1 MRNTAEEL
9 NYLGEIIDHYVTED
23 KTQNQGPFHFLR
35 EDMVI
40 RALSGTAT
48 GRANAT
54 GLKTYLAKE
63 ILKINEGGSYVTYK
77 NILENLRG
85 EAKKK
90 YKTDIHDLEMC
101 FDWEENRE
109 ILAEEIGNFRF
120 PVEKF
125 PVKLGEE
132 KIPWI
137 LLRLLQ
143 EDAERHLLK
152 IWELQDSYSAG
163 EEFERRLQEEYMKA
177 LHAMALQEI
186 FYKEFLV
193 LPAKRN
199 LADMVRQADTV
210 QKMADTMEW
219 FADAGESEKDIGW
232 KPEEIRHIAEQMRDK
247 EQELREIVQSMWK
260 LMRIEEPDR
269 IQQENTERLDSIQR
283 LVERQYLYL
292 VLEMEQ
298 NLDLGVEFQILTMFE
313 AMNISSRENTA
324 GETLK
329 NWMYKNEK
337 GIWEIFERNP
347 NRSTIYHEMDD
358 YACEM
363 LVDYWSRQPKQEN
376 REGYRDFLDA
386 LDVYFEQLHW
396 KFEDGRKYNAEE
408 MKKAKETIAESN
420 REYWRSVD
428 NRNGDKREEK

>member
-1 MRNTAEEL
+1 MRNQAEEL
-9 NYLGEIIDHYVTED
+9 NYLGEIIDRYVTED

-137 LLRLLQ
+137 LLRLFQ

-152 IWELQDSYSAG
+152 IWELQDSDSAG

-199 LADMVRQADTV
+199 LVDLARQADTV
-210 QKMADTMEW
+210 QKMADTLEK
-219 FADAGESEKDIGW
+219 FADAGEMEKDIRW
-232 KPEEIRHIAEQMRDK
+232 KPEDIRHLA
-247 EQELREIVQSMWK
+247 
-260 LMRIEEPDR
+260 
-269 IQQENTERLDSIQR
+269 
-283 LVERQYLYL
+283 
-292 VLEMEQ
+292 
-298 NLDLGVEFQILTMFE
+298 
-313 AMNISSRENTA
+313 
-324 GETLK
+324 
-329 NWMYKNEK
+329 
-337 GIWEIFERNP
+337 
-347 NRSTIYHEMDD
+347 
-358 YACEM
+358 
-363 LVDYWSRQPKQEN
+363 
-376 REGYRDFLDA
+376 
-386 LDVYFEQLHW
+386 
-396 KFEDGRKYNAEE
+396 
-408 MKKAKETIAESN
+408 
-420 REYWRSVD
+420 
-428 NRNGDKREEK
+428 

>member
-1 MRNTAEEL
+1 MRNQAEEL
-9 NYLGEIIDHYVTED
+9 NYLGEIIDRYVTED

-54 GLKTYLAKE
+54 GMKTYLAKE

-125 PVKLGEE
+125 PVKPGEE

-152 IWELQDSYSAG
+152 IWELQDSYSEG

-210 QKMADTMEW
+210 QKMADTMEK
-219 FADAGESEKDIGW
+219 FADAGEMEKDIRW
-232 KPEEIRHIAEQMRDK
+232 KPEEIRHIAEQMREK

-260 LMRIEEPDR
+260 LMRIEEPDQ
-269 IQQENTERLDSIQR
+269 IQQENTERPDSIQR

-313 AMNISSRENTA
+313 AMNISGRENTA

-329 NWMYKNEK
+329 DWMYENGK

-347 NRSTIYHEMDD
+347 NRSAIYHEMDA
-358 YACEM
+358 YAYEM
-363 LVDYWSRQPKQEN
+363 LVDYWSRKPKQEN
-376 REGYRDFLDA
+376 RKGYRGFLDA

-396 KFEDGRKYNAEE
+396 KYADGRKYNAEE
-408 MKKAKETIAESN
+408 MKKAKETIVESN

-428 NRNGDKREEK
+428 NRNGDKSEEE

>member
-1 MRNTAEEL
+1 MRHTAEEL
-9 NYLGEIIDHYVTED
+9 NYLGEIIDRYVTED

-152 IWELQDSYSAG
+152 IWELQDR

-199 LADMVRQADTV
+199 LADMTRQADTV
-210 QKMADTMEW
+210 QKKADTLEK
-219 FADAGESEKDIGW
+219 FADAGEMEKDIRW
-232 KPEEIRHIAEQMRDK
+232 KPEEIRHLAEQMREK
-247 EQELREIVQSMWK
+247 EQKLREIVQIGWK
-260 LMRIEEPDR
+260 FRRIEEPDQ
-269 IQQENTERLDSIQR
+269 IQQENTERPDSIQR

-313 AMNISSRENTA
+313 AMNISGRENTA

-329 NWMYKNEK
+329 DWMHKNGK
-337 GIWEIFERNP
+337 WIWEIFERNP
-347 NRSTIYHEMDD
+347 NRSAIYHEMDA
-358 YACEM
+358 YAYEM

-376 REGYRDFLDA
+376 REGYQVFLDA

-396 KFEDGRKYNAEE
+396 KYADGRKYNAEE

-420 REYWRSVD
+420 REYWRSME
-428 NRNGDKREEK
+428 NRNGDKSEEE

>member
-1 MRNTAEEL
+1 MRNQAEEL
-9 NYLGEIIDHYVTED
+9 NYLGEIIDRYVTED

-152 IWELQDSYSAG
+152 IWELQDR

-232 KPEEIRHIAEQMRDK
+232 KPEEIRHIAEQMREK

-260 LMRIEEPDR
+260 LMRIEEPDQ
-269 IQQENTERLDSIQR
+269 IQQENTERPDSIQR

-313 AMNISSRENTA
+313 AMNISGRENTA

-329 NWMYKNEK
+329 DWMYENGK

-347 NRSTIYHEMDD
+347 NRSAIYHEMDD

-376 REGYRDFLDA
+376 RKGYRGFLDA

-396 KFEDGRKYNAEE
+396 KYADGRKYNAEE
-408 MKKAKETIAESN
+408 MKKAKETIVESN

-428 NRNGDKREEK
+428 NRNGDKSEEE

>member
-1 MRNTAEEL
+1 MRNQAEEL
-9 NYLGEIIDHYVTED
+9 NYLGEIIDRYVTED

-143 EDAERHLLK
+143 EDAERHLLN
-152 IWELQDSYSAG
+152 IWELQDSNFAG

-210 QKMADTMEW
+210 QKMADTLER

-269 IQQENTERLDSIQR
+269 IQQENTERPDSIQR

-313 AMNISSRENTA
+313 AMNISGRENTA

-329 NWMYKNEK
+329 DWMYENGK

-347 NRSTIYHEMDD
+347 NRSAIYHEMDD

-376 REGYRDFLDA
+376 RKGYRGFLDA

-396 KFEDGRKYNAEE
+396 KFENGRKYNAEE
-408 MKKAKETIAESN
+408 MKKAKETIVESN

-428 NRNGDKREEK
+428 NRNGDKSEEE

>member
-1 MRNTAEEL
+1 MRNQAEEL
-9 NYLGEIIDHYVTED
+9 NYLGEIIDRYVTED

-109 ILAEEIGNFRF
+109 ILVEEIGNFRF

-152 IWELQDSYSAG
+152 IWELQDR

-232 KPEEIRHIAEQMRDK
+232 KPEEIRHIAEQMREK

-260 LMRIEEPDR
+260 LMRIEEPDQ
-269 IQQENTERLDSIQR
+269 IQQENTERPDSIQR

-313 AMNISSRENTA
+313 AMNISGRENTA

-329 NWMYKNEK
+329 DWMYENGK

-347 NRSTIYHEMDD
+347 NRSAIYHEMDD

-363 LVDYWSRQPKQEN
+363 LVDYWSRKPKKN
-376 REGYRDFLDA
+376 KREGYQDFVEA
-386 LDVYFEQLHW
+386 LYSYFEQLHW
-396 KFEDGRKYNAEE
+396 KFENGRKYNAEE
-408 MKKAKETIAESN
+408 MKKAKETIVESN

-428 NRNGDKREEK
+428 NRNGDKSEEE

>member
-1 MRNTAEEL
+1 MRHTAEEL
-9 NYLGEIIDHYVTED
+9 NYLGEIIDRYVTED

-143 EDAERHLLK
+143 EDAERHLLN
-152 IWELQDSYSAG
+152 IWELQDSDSAG

-210 QKMADTMEW
+210 QKMAETMEW
-219 FADAGESEKDIGW
+219 FADAGEMEKDIGW
-232 KPEEIRHIAEQMRDK
+232 KPEEIRHLAEKMRK
-247 EQELREIVQSMWK
+247 IERELRETVQIGWK
-260 LMRIEEPDR
+260 FMRTEDPDR
-269 IQQENTERLDSIQR
+269 IQQEDTERPDSIQR
-283 LVERQYLYL
+283 LVERQHLYL
-292 VLEMEQ
+292 VLEIEQ
-298 NLDLGVEFQILTMFE
+298 HLDLGVEFQILTMFE
-313 AMNISSRENTA
+313 AMNINGREYTA

-329 NWMYKNEK
+329 DWLYENGK
-337 GIWEIFERNP
+337 GIVEVFDRNP
-347 NRSTIYHEMDD
+347 NRGAIYHEMDA
-358 YACEM
+358 YAYEM
-363 LVDYWSRQPKQEN
+363 LVDYWSRQPKKEN
-376 REGYRDFLDA
+376 REGYRDFVEA
-386 LDVYFEQLHW
+386 LYTYFEQLHW
-396 KFEDGRKYNAEE
+396 KFEDGRRYNAEE

>member
-1 MRNTAEEL
+1 MRNQAEEL
-9 NYLGEIIDHYVTED
+9 NYLGEIIDRYVTED

-152 IWELQDSYSAG
+152 IWELQDR

-232 KPEEIRHIAEQMRDK
+232 KPEEIRHIAEQMREK

-260 LMRIEEPDR
+260 FMRIEEPDQ
-269 IQQENTERLDSIQR
+269 IQQENTERPDSIQR

-313 AMNISSRENTA
+313 AMNISGRENTA

-329 NWMYKNEK
+329 DWMYENGK

-347 NRSTIYHEMDD
+347 NRSAIYHEMDD

-376 REGYRDFLDA
+376 RKGYRGFLDA

-396 KFEDGRKYNAEE
+396 KYADGRKYNAEE
-408 MKKAKETIAESN
+408 MKKAKETIVESN

-428 NRNGDKREEK
+428 NRNGDKSEEE

>member
-1 MRNTAEEL
+1 MRNQAEEL
-9 NYLGEIIDHYVTED
+9 NYLGEIIDRYVTED

-152 IWELQDSYSAG
+152 IWELQDR

-219 FADAGESEKDIGW
+219 FADAGEMEKDIGW
-232 KPEEIRHIAEQMRDK
+232 KPEEIRHIAEQMREK

-260 LMRIEEPDR
+260 LMRIEEPDQ
-269 IQQENTERLDSIQR
+269 IQQENTERPDSIQR

-313 AMNISSRENTA
+313 AMNISGRENTA

-329 NWMYKNEK
+329 DWMYENGK

-347 NRSTIYHEMDD
+347 NRSAIYHEMDD

-376 REGYRDFLDA
+376 RKGYRGFLDA

-396 KFEDGRKYNAEE
+396 KYADGRKYNAEE
-408 MKKAKETIAESN
+408 MKKAKETIVESN

-428 NRNGDKREEK
+428 NRNGDKSEEE

>member
-1 MRNTAEEL
+1 MRHTAEEL
-9 NYLGEIIDHYVTED
+9 NYLGEIIDRYVTED

-143 EDAERHLLK
+143 EDAERHLLN

-337 GIWEIFERNP
+337 WIWEIFERNP

-376 REGYRDFLDA
+376 REGYQGFLDA

-396 KFEDGRKYNAEE
+396 KYADGRKYNAEE
-408 MKKAKETIAESN
+408 MKKAKETIVESN

-428 NRNGDKREEK
+428 NRNGDKSEEE

>member
-1 MRNTAEEL
+1 MRNQAEEL
-9 NYLGEIIDHYVTED
+9 NYLGEIIDRYVTED

-152 IWELQDSYSAG
+152 IWELQDR

-232 KPEEIRHIAEQMRDK
+232 KPEEIRHIAEQMREK

-260 LMRIEEPDR
+260 LMRIEEPDQ
-269 IQQENTERLDSIQR
+269 IQQENTERPDSIQR

-313 AMNISSRENTA
+313 AMNISGRENTA

-329 NWMYKNEK
+329 DWMYENGK

-347 NRSTIYHEMDD
+347 NRSAIYHEMDD

-376 REGYRDFLDA
+376 RKGYWGFLDA

-396 KFEDGRKYNAEE
+396 KYADGRKYNAEE
-408 MKKAKETIAESN
+408 MKKAKETIVESN

-428 NRNGDKREEK
+428 NRNGDKSEEE

>member
-1 MRNTAEEL
+1 MRNQAEEL
-9 NYLGEIIDHYVTED
+9 NYLGEIIDRYVTED

-109 ILAEEIGNFRF
+109 ILVEEIGNFRF

-143 EDAERHLLK
+143 EDAERHLLN

-232 KPEEIRHIAEQMRDK
+232 KPEEIRHIAEQMREK

-260 LMRIEEPDR
+260 LMRIEEPDQ
-269 IQQENTERLDSIQR
+269 IQQENTERPDSIQR

-313 AMNISSRENTA
+313 AMNISGRENTA

-329 NWMYKNEK
+329 DWMYENGK

-347 NRSTIYHEMDD
+347 NRSAIYHEMDD

-363 LVDYWSRQPKQEN
+363 LVDYWSRKPKKN
-376 REGYRDFLDA
+376 KREGYQDFVEA
-386 LDVYFEQLHW
+386 LYSYFEQLHW
-396 KFEDGRKYNAEE
+396 KFENGRKYNAEE
-408 MKKAKETIAESN
+408 MKKAKETIVESN

-428 NRNGDKREEK
+428 NRNGDKSEEE

>member
-1 MRNTAEEL
+1 MRHTAEEL
-9 NYLGEIIDHYVTED
+9 NYLGEIIDRYVTED

-143 EDAERHLLK
+143 EDAERHLLN
-152 IWELQDSYSAG
+152 IWELQDSDSAG

-210 QKMADTMEW
+210 QKMAETMEW
-219 FADAGESEKDIGW
+219 FADAGEMEIDIGW
-232 KPEEIRHIAEQMRDK
+232 KPEVIRHLAEKMRK
-247 EQELREIVQSMWK
+247 IERELRETVQIGWK
-260 LMRIEEPDR
+260 FMRTEDPDR
-269 IQQENTERLDSIQR
+269 IQQEDTERPDSIQR
-283 LVERQYLYL
+283 LVERQHLYL
-292 VLEMEQ
+292 VLEIEQ
-298 NLDLGVEFQILTMFE
+298 HLDLGVEFQILTMFE
-313 AMNISSRENTA
+313 AMNINGREYTA

-329 NWMYKNEK
+329 DWLYENGK
-337 GIWEIFERNP
+337 GIVEVFDRNP
-347 NRSTIYHEMDD
+347 NRGAIYHEMDA
-358 YACEM
+358 YAYEM
-363 LVDYWSRQPKQEN
+363 LVDYWSRQPKKEN
-376 REGYRDFLDA
+376 REGYRDFVEA
-386 LDVYFEQLHW
+386 LYTYFEQLHW
-396 KFEDGRKYNAEE
+396 KFEDGRRYNAEE

>member
-1 MRNTAEEL
+1 MRHTAEEL
-9 NYLGEIIDHYVTED
+9 NYLGEIIDRYVTED

-77 NILENLRG
+77 NILENLTG

-90 YKTDIHDLEMC
+90 YKTYTHDLEMC
-101 FDWEENRE
+101 FDWEENWETILRE
-109 ILAEEIGNFRF
+109 SKNFLFSSKNIWEELEG
-120 PVEKF
+120 
-125 PVKLGEE
+125 E

-143 EDAERHLLK
+143 EDAERHLLN
-152 IWELQDSYSAG
+152 IWELQDVFFDSDDAQ
-163 EEFERRLQEEYMKA
+163 ERLPEEYMKA

-199 LADMVRQADTV
+199 LADLAGQTDFGQKIAETLEKLADTAE
-210 QKMADTMEW
+210 QLPQGGRAAEKIRQMAEIVRDMERILR
-219 FADAGESEKDIGW
+219 DGVKNMREIMQMQDLGGTQPVESEQ
-232 KPEEIRHIAEQMRDK
+232 P
-247 EQELREIVQSMWK
+247 
-260 LMRIEEPDR
+260 
-269 IQQENTERLDSIQR
+269 DSILRLLQR
-283 LVERQYLYL
+283 QNLYA
-292 VLEMEQ
+292 VLESEQ
-298 NLDLGVEFQILTMFE
+298 NLDLDVEIKILTMFG
-313 AMNISSRENTA
+313 AMNISGRGYRA

-329 NWMYKNEK
+329 DWMHKNGK
-337 GIWEIFERNP
+337 KIQKIFEGNP
-347 NRSTIYHEMDD
+347 NRSAIYHEMDA
-358 YACEM
+358 YAYEM
-363 LVDYWSRQPKQEN
+363 LVDYWSRKPKKNKRQ
-376 REGYRDFLDA
+376 GYQDFVEA
-386 LDVYFEQLHW
+386 LFIYFEQLHW
-396 KFEDGRKYNAEE
+396 KFADARKYSEEE
-408 MKKAKETIAESN
+408 MKKAKETIEESN

-428 NRNGDKREEK
+428 NRNGDKSEEE

>member
-1 MRNTAEEL
+1 MKNPVEEL
-9 NYLGEIIDHYVTED
+9 NYLGEVIDHYVTED
-23 KTQNQGPFHFLR
+23 KTENQGPFHFLR

-63 ILKINEGGSYVTYK
+63 ILKINDGGSYVTYK

-90 YKTDIHDLEMC
+90 YKTDTHDLEMC

-109 ILAEEIGNFRF
+109 ILAEEIVNFRF
-120 PVEKF
+120 ESEKF
-125 PVKLGEE
+125 PVEPGEE
-132 KIPWI
+132 KVPWI
-137 LLRLLQ
+137 LLRLVQ
-143 EDAERHLLK
+143 EDAEKHLLK

-199 LADMVRQADTV
+199 LADMTRQADTV
-210 QKMADTMEW
+210 QKMADTLEW
-219 FADAGESEKDIGW
+219 FADVGEMEKDIRW
-232 KPEEIRHIAEQMRDK
+232 KPEEIRHLAEQMREK
-247 EQELREIVQSMWK
+247 EQKLREIVQIGWK
-260 LMRIEEPDR
+260 FMRTEEPDR
-269 IQQENTERLDSIQR
+269 IQQEDTERPDSIQR
-283 LVERQYLYL
+283 LVERQQLYL
-292 VLEMEQ
+292 VLEIEQ

-313 AMNISSRENTA
+313 VMNIIGRDNTA

-329 NWMYKNEK
+329 DWLYESGK
-337 GIWEIFERNP
+337 GIVEVFDRNP
-347 NRSTIYHEMDD
+347 NRSAIYHEMDA
-358 YACEM
+358 YAYEM
-363 LVDYWSRQPKQEN
+363 LVDYWSRKPKKN
-376 REGYRDFLDA
+376 KREGYQDFVEA
-386 LDVYFEQLHW
+386 LYIYFEQLHW
-396 KFEDGRKYNAEE
+396 KFENGRKYNAEE
-408 MKKAKETIAESN
+408 MKKAKETIIESN
-420 REYWRSVD
+420 REYWKSEE
-428 NRNGDKREEK
+428 NRNGDKSEEK

>member
-1 MRNTAEEL
+1 MRNQAEEL
-9 NYLGEIIDHYVTED
+9 NYLGEIIDRYVTED

-152 IWELQDSYSAG
+152 IWELQDR
-163 EEFERRLQEEYMKA
+163 EEFEPRLQEEYMKA

-232 KPEEIRHIAEQMRDK
+232 KPEEIRHIAEQMREK

-260 LMRIEEPDR
+260 LMRIEEPDK
-269 IQQENTERLDSIQR
+269 IQQENTERPDSIQR

-313 AMNISSRENTA
+313 AMNISGRENTA

-329 NWMYKNEK
+329 DWMYENGK

-347 NRSTIYHEMDD
+347 NRSAIYHEMDD

-376 REGYRDFLDA
+376 RKGYRGFLDA

-396 KFEDGRKYNAEE
+396 KYADGRKYNAEE
-408 MKKAKETIAESN
+408 MKKAKETIVESN

-428 NRNGDKREEK
+428 NRNGDKSEEE

>member
-1 MRNTAEEL
+1 MRNQAEEL
-9 NYLGEIIDHYVTED
+9 NYLGEIIDRYVTED

-152 IWELQDSYSAG
+152 IWELQDSYSEG

-232 KPEEIRHIAEQMRDK
+232 KPEEIRHIAEQMREK

-260 LMRIEEPDR
+260 LMRIEEPDQ
-269 IQQENTERLDSIQR
+269 IQQENTERPDSIQR

-313 AMNISSRENTA
+313 AMNISGRENTA

-329 NWMYKNEK
+329 DWMYENGK

-347 NRSTIYHEMDD
+347 NRSAIYHEMDD

-376 REGYRDFLDA
+376 RKGYRGFLDA

-396 KFEDGRKYNAEE
+396 KYADGRKYNAEE
-408 MKKAKETIAESN
+408 MKKAKETIVESN

-428 NRNGDKREEK
+428 NRNGDKSEEE

>member
-1 MRNTAEEL
+1 MRNQAEEL
-9 NYLGEIIDHYVTED
+9 NYLGEIIDRYVTED
-23 KTQNQGPFHFLR
+23 KTENQGPFHFLR

-40 RALSGTAT
+40 RTLSGTAT

-120 PVEKF
+120 ASEKF
-125 PVKLGEE
+125 PVKPGEE
-132 KIPWI
+132 KVPWI

-143 EDAERHLLK
+143 EDAERHLLN

-199 LADMVRQADTV
+199 LVDLARQADTV
-210 QKMADTMEW
+210 QKMADTLEK
-219 FADAGESEKDIGW
+219 FADAGEMEKDIRW
-232 KPEEIRHIAEQMRDK
+232 KPEEIRHLAEQMRK
-247 EQELREIVQSMWK
+247 IEQELRETVQIGWK
-260 LMRIEEPDR
+260 FRRTEEPDR
-269 IQQENTERLDSIQR
+269 IQQEDTERPDSIQR
-283 LVERQYLYL
+283 LVERQQLYL
-292 VLEMEQ
+292 VLEIEQ

-313 AMNISSRENTA
+313 AMNINGRDNTA

-329 NWMYKNEK
+329 DWLCESGK
-337 GIWEIFERNP
+337 GIVEVFDRNP
-347 NRSTIYHEMDD
+347 NRSAIYHEMDA
-358 YACEM
+358 YAYEM
-363 LVDYWSRQPKQEN
+363 LVDYWSRKPKKN
-376 REGYRDFLDA
+376 KREGYQDFVEA
-386 LDVYFEQLHW
+386 LYSYFEQLHW
-396 KFEDGRKYNAEE
+396 KFENGRKYNAEE
-408 MKKAKETIAESN
+408 MKKAKETIIESN

-428 NRNGDKREEK
+428 NRNGDKREEE

>member
-1 MRNTAEEL
+1 MRHTAEEL
-9 NYLGEIIDHYVTED
+9 NYLGEIIDRYVTED

-143 EDAERHLLK
+143 EDAERHLLN
-152 IWELQDSYSAG
+152 IWELQDSDSAG

-219 FADAGESEKDIGW
+219 FADAGEMEKDIGW
-232 KPEEIRHIAEQMRDK
+232 KPEEIRHLAEKMRK
-247 EQELREIVQSMWK
+247 IERELRETVQIGWK
-260 LMRIEEPDR
+260 FMRTEDPDR
-269 IQQENTERLDSIQR
+269 IQQEDTERPDSIQR
-283 LVERQYLYL
+283 LVERQHLYL
-292 VLEMEQ
+292 VLEIEQ
-298 NLDLGVEFQILTMFE
+298 HLDLGVEFQILTMFE
-313 AMNISSRENTA
+313 AMNINGREYTA

-329 NWMYKNEK
+329 DWLYENGK
-337 GIWEIFERNP
+337 GIVEVFDRNP
-347 NRSTIYHEMDD
+347 NRGAIYHEMDA
-358 YACEM
+358 YAYEM
-363 LVDYWSRQPKQEN
+363 LVDYWSRQPKKEN
-376 REGYRDFLDA
+376 REGYRDFVEA
-386 LDVYFEQLHW
+386 LYTYFEQLHW
-396 KFEDGRKYNAEE
+396 KFEDGRRYNAEE

>member
-1 MRNTAEEL
+1 MRNQAEEL
-9 NYLGEIIDHYVTED
+9 NYLGEIIDRYVTED

-125 PVKLGEE
+125 PVKLGDE

-152 IWELQDSYSAG
+152 IWELQDR
-163 EEFERRLQEEYMKA
+163 EEFEPRLQEEYMKA

-232 KPEEIRHIAEQMRDK
+232 KPEEIRHIAEQMREK

-260 LMRIEEPDR
+260 LMRIEEPDQ
-269 IQQENTERLDSIQR
+269 IQQENTERPDSIQR

-313 AMNISSRENTA
+313 AMNISGRENTA

-329 NWMYKNEK
+329 DWMYENGK

-347 NRSTIYHEMDD
+347 NRSAIYHEMDD

-376 REGYRDFLDA
+376 RKGYRGFLDA

-396 KFEDGRKYNAEE
+396 KYADGRKYNAEE
-408 MKKAKETIAESN
+408 MKKAKETIVESN

-428 NRNGDKREEK
+428 NRNGDKSEEE

>member
-1 MRNTAEEL
+1 MRHRAEEL
-9 NYLGEIIDHYVTED
+9 NYLGEIIDRYVTED

-109 ILAEEIGNFRF
+109 ILAEEIGNFQF

-210 QKMADTMEW
+210 QKMADTLER

-337 GIWEIFERNP
+337 WIWEIFERNP
-347 NRSTIYHEMDD
+347 NRSAIYHEMDD

-376 REGYRDFLDA
+376 REGYQGFLDA

-396 KFEDGRKYNAEE
+396 KYADGRKYNAEE
-408 MKKAKETIAESN
+408 MKKAKETIVESN

>member
-1 MRNTAEEL
+1 MRNQAEEL
-9 NYLGEIIDHYVTED
+9 NYLGEIIDRYVTED

-152 IWELQDSYSAG
+152 IWELQDR
-163 EEFERRLQEEYMKA
+163 EEFEPRLQEEYMKA

-232 KPEEIRHIAEQMRDK
+232 KPEEIRHIAEQMREK

-260 LMRIEEPDR
+260 LMRIEEPDQ
-269 IQQENTERLDSIQR
+269 IQQENTERPDSIQR

-313 AMNISSRENTA
+313 AMNISGRENTA

-329 NWMYKNEK
+329 DWMYENGK

-347 NRSTIYHEMDD
+347 NRSAIYHEMDD

-376 REGYRDFLDA
+376 RKGYRGFLDA

-396 KFEDGRKYNAEE
+396 KYADGRKYNAEE
-408 MKKAKETIAESN
+408 MKKAKETIVESN

-428 NRNGDKREEK
+428 NRNGDKSEEE

>member
-1 MRNTAEEL
+1 MRNQAEEL
-9 NYLGEIIDHYVTED
+9 NYLGEIIDRYVTED

-152 IWELQDSYSAG
+152 IWELQDR

-232 KPEEIRHIAEQMRDK
+232 KPEEIRHIAEQMREK

-260 LMRIEEPDR
+260 LMRIEEPDQ
-269 IQQENTERLDSIQR
+269 IQQENTERPDSIQR

-313 AMNISSRENTA
+313 AMNISGRENTA

-329 NWMYKNEK
+329 DWMYENGK

-347 NRSTIYHEMDD
+347 NRSAIYHEMDD

-363 LVDYWSRQPKQEN
+363 LVDYWSRKPKKN
-376 REGYRDFLDA
+376 KREGYQDFVEA
-386 LDVYFEQLHW
+386 LYSYFEQLHW
-396 KFEDGRKYNAEE
+396 KFENGRKYNAEE
-408 MKKAKETIAESN
+408 MKKAKETIVESN

-428 NRNGDKREEK
+428 NRNGDKSEEE

>member
-1 MRNTAEEL
+1 MRNQAEEL
-9 NYLGEIIDHYVTED
+9 NYLGEIIDRYVTED

-54 GLKTYLAKE
+54 GMKTYLAKE

-143 EDAERHLLK
+143 EDAERHLLN
-152 IWELQDSYSAG
+152 IWELQNAYFDRDDSK
-163 EEFERRLQEEYMKA
+163 ERLQEEYMKA

-210 QKMADTMEW
+210 QKMADTLER
-219 FADAGESEKDIGW
+219 FADAGEMEKDIGW

-269 IQQENTERLDSIQR
+269 IQQENTERPDSIQR

-313 AMNISSRENTA
+313 AMNISGRENTA

-329 NWMYKNEK
+329 DWMYENGK

-347 NRSTIYHEMDD
+347 NRSAIYHEMDD

-376 REGYRDFLDA
+376 RKGYRGFLDA

-396 KFEDGRKYNAEE
+396 KYADGRKYNAEE
-408 MKKAKETIAESN
+408 MKKAKETIVESN

-428 NRNGDKREEK
+428 NRNGDKSEEE

>member
-1 MRNTAEEL
+1 MRNQAEEL
-9 NYLGEIIDHYVTED
+9 NYLGEIIDRYVTED

-54 GLKTYLAKE
+54 GLKTYLSKE

-143 EDAERHLLK
+143 EDAERHLLN
-152 IWELQDSYSAG
+152 IWELQNAYFDRDDSK
-163 EEFERRLQEEYMKA
+163 ERLQEEYMKA

-232 KPEEIRHIAEQMRDK
+232 KPEEIRHIAEQMREK

-260 LMRIEEPDR
+260 LMRIEEPDQ
-269 IQQENTERLDSIQR
+269 IQQENTERPDSIQR

-313 AMNISSRENTA
+313 AMNISGRENTA

-329 NWMYKNEK
+329 DWMYENGK

-347 NRSTIYHEMDD
+347 NRSAIYHEMDD

-363 LVDYWSRQPKQEN
+363 LVDYWSRKPKKN
-376 REGYRDFLDA
+376 KREGYQDFVEA
-386 LDVYFEQLHW
+386 LYSYFEQLHW
-396 KFEDGRKYNAEE
+396 KFENGRKYNAEE
-408 MKKAKETIAESN
+408 MKKAKETIVESN

-428 NRNGDKREEK
+428 NRNGDKSEEE